1 MNLLSNA
8 IKYSHPHTKVKIS
21 VSESDKEVI
30 IAVKDEGQGIPAD
43 DIGKLFQ
50 PFVKASVKSTGGEQS
65 TGLGLVICKKI
76 TEAHGGRI
84 WVESQ
89 VGVGTTFFVA
99 IPIT

>member
-1 MNLLSNA
+1 
-8 IKYSHPHTKVKIS
+8 VKIS

-30 IAVKDEGQGIPAD
+30 LAVKDAGQGIPAD

-50 PFVKASVKSTGGEQS
+50 PFVKANVKSTGGEQS

-89 VGVGTTFFVA
+89 ISVGTTFFVA
-99 IPIT
+99 IPKENK